1 MCNAGIIQ
9 FSQPVLVS
17 REDPNSR
24 QKTIQEIRRRSQSKG
39 EWPQIF
45 IFPEGTCSNRSCL
58 ISFKGGQWMT
68 PAACGGGGGGLPL
81 TVGLCLRGWR
91 QRVFYYPAKWAE
103 RETLVYI
110 YLCNCTLTEAFLE
123 VKGCML

>member
-68 PAACGGGGGGLPL
+68 PAA
-81 TVGLCLRGWR
+81 
-91 QRVFYYPAKWAE
+91 
-103 RETLVYI
+103 
-110 YLCNCTLTEAFLE
+110 
-123 VKGCML
+123 